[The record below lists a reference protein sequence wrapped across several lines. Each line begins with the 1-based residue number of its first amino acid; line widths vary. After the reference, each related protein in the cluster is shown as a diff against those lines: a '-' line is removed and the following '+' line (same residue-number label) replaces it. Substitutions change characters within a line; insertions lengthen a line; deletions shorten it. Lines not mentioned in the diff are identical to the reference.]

1 MTSHSGDRGVPE
13 LKNVLA
19 NSKSPYLL
27 QHKDNPVAWQ
37 EFTPATI
44 ALAKQLD
51 KPIFLSS
58 GYSACHW
65 CHVLAHESF
74 EDDDVAE
81 MMNKWFINIKVDREE
96 RPDVDRVYMTYLQA
110 TSGGGGW
117 PMSIFMTPSLEPF
130 FAGTYFPKMRF
141 KSLLARIAELW
152 EDDRDQCMA
161 MGKGAIEQLRDMS
174 GSSSRVPGTLD
185 QIIATSP
192 AAKIY
197 TQLMKQHDPRYGGFS
212 QGGPRSSGP
221 KFPSCSMTLEPLA
234 RLASYA
240 SSSAEGSASADQDRA
255 REVAVK
261 MLRGIWQG
269 GIHDWV
275 GGGVA
280 RYSVDEKWI
289 VPHFEKMLYDQAQLV
304 TGALDF
310 ALISDP
316 SKAEDVAH
324 RKILEEDRNLCFDLA
339 ADILEYTLRDLKHP
353 QGGFWSAEDA
363 DSAPEKGAKKSEG
376 AYYIWDKAELDD
388 ILGEE
393 ADLVNY
399 FFGVKQSGN
408 VDPQH
413 DAHGE
418 MTGKNILYQAH
429 SMADVASK
437 FHMTEEEVKDIVSRA
452 CNRIKERRD
461 ARERPGLDDK
471 ILTAWNGLMLSAL
484 AQGAMAL
491 PDSYPVKA
499 KLLPNTEEAVEFIKT
514 KLWDPETKQLT
525 RSYREGKGPIGQTD
539 DYAFLIRGLLDLYQA
554 TGKEEH
560 ALWAIELQER
570 QDELFWDE
578 QGGGYFASAPNE
590 HVLIRMKDAQD
601 AAEPSATSVSVHNLS
616 RLSLLASNQY
626 EVFEKRAEDTYLSVG
641 EELKKFPRAFGYTA
655 CGLMDLERGYREV
668 IVIGDPSNATTQQFL
683 SLARSFYAP
692 YQLLIQIDPSNPPL
706 KLAKKNDVIKSL
718 IEGLSPSQTQKWQ
731 VGTEGNDAGDRAGVS
746 LRVCEGGACGL
757 PVTTL
762 EEARKILDPDSDS

>member
-1 MTSHSGDRGVPE
+1 MATSSTGTKSLSE

-19 NSKSPYLL
+19 ASKSPYLL

-74 EDDDVAE
+74 EDSDVAE
-81 MMNKWFINIKVDREE
+81 MMNKWFVNVKVDREE

-117 PMSIFMTPSLEPF
+117 PMSIFMTPDLEPF

-152 EDDRDQCMA
+152 EDDREQCTE
-161 MGKGAIEQLRDMS
+161 MGRGAIEQLKEMS
-174 GSSSRVPGTLD
+174 GIPGTLD

-192 AAKIY
+192 ASGIY
-197 TQLMKQHDPRYGGFS
+197 TQLLRQHDPRYGGFS

-240 SSSAEGSASADQDRA
+240 SSSFEGGAAIDREKA

-261 MLRGIWQG
+261 MLRGIWKG

-310 ALISDP
+310 ALISNP
-316 SKAEDVAH
+316 AEAEDESH
-324 RKILEEDRNLCFDLA
+324 RKVLEEDRALCFDLA
-339 ADILEYTLRDLKHP
+339 ADILEYTLRVLKHP
-353 QGGFWSAEDA
+353 RAGFWSAEDA
-363 DSAPEKGAKKSEG
+363 DSAPEEGAKKSEG
-376 AYYIWDKAELDD
+376 AYYIWDKSELDD
-388 ILGEE
+388 ILGDE
-393 ADLVNY
+393 ADLVNH

-408 VDPQH
+408 VDPKH

-429 SMADVASK
+429 TYGDVGSRFNK
-437 FHMTEEEVKDIVSRA
+437 SEVDVKIIVSRA
-452 CNRIKERRD
+452 CDRIRERRD
-461 ARERPGLDDK
+461 TREPPGMDDK
-471 ILTAWNGLMLSAL
+471 ILTAWNGLMISAL

-491 PDSYPVKA
+491 PDSYAVKA
-499 KLLPNTEEAVEFIKT
+499 MLLPDAEEAVELIKT
-514 KLWDPETKQLT
+514 KLWDPETRQLA

-539 DYAFLIRGLLDLYQA
+539 DYAFLIRGLLDLYEA
-554 TGKEEH
+554 TGKEDH

-578 QGGGYFASAPNE
+578 QGGGYFASAPDE

-626 EVFEKRAEDTYLSVG
+626 DAYEKRAEEIYLSVG
-641 EELKKFPRAFGYTA
+641 EELKQFPRAFGYTA
-655 CGLMDLERGYREV
+655 CGLMDIERGYREV
-668 IVIGDPSNATTQQFL
+668 IVIGPPSDPTTQGFL
-683 SLARSFYAP
+683 SLARSIYAP
-692 YQLLIQIDPSNPPL
+692 YQIVIHIDPSNPPR
-706 KLAKKNDVIKSL
+706 KLAEKNDVLRSL
-718 IEGLSPSQTQKWQ
+718 IEGSDANQQKT
-731 VGTEGNDAGDRAGVS
+731 TEAS
-746 LRVCEGGACGL
+746 LRVCEGGVCGL
-757 PVTTL
+757 PVTSI
-762 EEARKILDPDSDS
+762 EEAKKILEIDAEK